1 MGEEPPSE
9 EPRSPSRAN
18 DADAQNDALAARR
31 ASLDG
36 KVLVGGEGGDY
47 IAETLSSAADVHA
60 AIEHV
65 RALGSLLD
73 KDTEP
78 VLGLLGALGVRRGEA
93 YREMLDRAVGELTRR
108 AGTLPQGTLLSLL
121 DASFPYIG
129 IAELKVVPLTVFAHM
144 SPVPISYLKQVSRD
158 MGIFRQLPVEVQRQC
173 WAMDAQLLR
182 RHVSPSMIAYG
193 EEIETVAMNMNQ
205 DVTLTP
211 LEMADDWSPGEGVVS
226 TTTGR

>member
-18 DADAQNDALAARR
+18 DADAQNDAWASRR

-93 YREMLDRAVGELTRR
+93 YREMPTNGASLRAALAIFFGKANAAQYEMPIWRCN
-108 AGTLPQGTLLSLL
+108 ASEAHQSL
-121 DASFPYIG
+121 
-129 IAELKVVPLTVFAHM
+129 V
-144 SPVPISYLKQVSRD
+144 
-158 MGIFRQLPVEVQRQC
+158 
-173 WAMDAQLLR
+173 
-182 RHVSPSMIAYG
+182 
-193 EEIETVAMNMNQ
+193 
-205 DVTLTP
+205 
-211 LEMADDWSPGEGVVS
+211 
-226 TTTGR
+226 